1 MGKSKKT
8 LFLILALLFLL
19 VLIYYIFN
27 VSSIFELGEKEILP
41 VDAEGNIYETVEIGD
56 QVWFAENLRTSEHS
70 EGESWCYNDED
81 ENCEIYGRLY
91 NWEAAIV
98 ACPSGWLLPSDE
110 DWQELEEYAGG
121 EEVAGANLKSTD
133 FWQSKDEALGGL
145 DGYDFSVLPGGQY
158 VDGYFYDLDKSS
170 FFWTSTE
177 QDVGPVWSRTFLSR
191 SDEIIRSTF
200 STEHAFSV
208 RCIKDDS
215 SVE

>member
-1 MGKSKKT
+1 MKNKK
-8 LFLILALLFLL
+8 ILLLAILPIFLLFAALFYFFFSEQSL
-19 VLIYYIFN
+19 DFGKTDN
-27 VSSIFELGEKEILP
+27 P
-41 VDAEGNIYETVEIGD
+41 VDAEGYVYETVEIGD

-70 EGESWCYNDED
+70 EGESWCYDDED

-91 NWEAAIV
+91 NWEAARV

-145 DGYDFSVLPGGQY
+145 DGYDFSVLPSGQY